1 MRSEVL
7 IYVYFRN
14 CSFVFVLRVVLY
26 VVTLYY
32 AVAETFGN
40 WFPSDGDWRRFQ
52 DLHLDSWHFSR
63 HWVNKKKIQVIET
76 CLIDVKLTLKL
87 KKKKKKKKKEGA
99 FRNFGFVSIK
109 GRHFWA
115 LNHLTLKI
123 WLSILPSSCSTFPYK
138 VVKRSWRQSKI
149 TSTW

>member
-40 WFPSDGDWRRFQ
+40 SFPSDGD
-52 DLHLDSWHFSR
+52 
-63 HWVNKKKIQVIET
+63 
-76 CLIDVKLTLKL
+76 
-87 KKKKKKKKKEGA
+87 
-99 FRNFGFVSIK
+99 
-109 GRHFWA
+109 
-115 LNHLTLKI
+115 
-123 WLSILPSSCSTFPYK
+123 
-138 VVKRSWRQSKI
+138 
-149 TSTW
+149 